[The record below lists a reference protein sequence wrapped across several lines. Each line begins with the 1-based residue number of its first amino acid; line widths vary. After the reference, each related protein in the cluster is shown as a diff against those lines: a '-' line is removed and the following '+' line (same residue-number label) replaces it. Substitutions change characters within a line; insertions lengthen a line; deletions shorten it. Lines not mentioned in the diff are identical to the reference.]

1 MREPVWEFLIVNYL
15 FLGGLSAGL
24 FFVSGLATWLQDK
37 DGNPAHPGLARLG
50 AMLAPWPVSLG
61 SALLIL
67 DLGKPL
73 RFWKLFL
80 HVNWRSPMSIGSWLL
95 VAFTLLSLAF
105 LWSWLEPEARGRY
118 LSKVPARLYT
128 RLPRFLRAWL
138 EADGAPRRRLLA
150 LAGMPMAVGVGIYTG
165 VLLGAVQS
173 RPFWNTNLV
182 AQMFLFS
189 ALSSGAATLVV
200 LRLLGRDKPGLAELR
215 FLYGLDIILMGLEL
229 FIVVPY
235 LIHGNLSSLAVKQ
248 ALQLILGGPFTFAFW
263 GLFLGLGLLTPLAIE
278 LWEYRPVILGQGAF
292 HVNPRWALAAG
303 GLVLVGGYT
312 LRYVFVF
319 AGQATGF

>member
-24 FFVSGLATWLQDK
+24 FFVSGLATWIQDR
-37 DGNPAHPGLARLG
+37 NCQPAYPALARLG
-50 AMLAPWPVSLG
+50 ALLAPWPVSLG

-80 HVNWRSPMSIGSWLL
+80 HVRWRSPMSIGSWLL
-95 VAFTLLSLAF
+95 VAFTLLSLAY
-105 LWSWLEPEARGRY
+105 LWSWLEAAERQRWLG
-118 LSKVPARLYT
+118 KVPPKVYGK
-128 RLPRFLRAWL
+128 LPAFLRTWL
-138 EADGAPRRRLLA
+138 EADGAPRRRTLA
-150 LAGMPMAVGVGIYTG
+150 LAGLPMAVAVGIYTG

-189 ALSSGAATLVV
+189 ALSSGAATLVL
-200 LRLLGRDKPGLAELR
+200 LRFLGQDRPGLRELR
-215 FLYGLDIILMGLEL
+215 FLYGLDIVLMGLEL
-229 FIVVPY
+229 FIVLPY
-235 LIHGNLSSLAVKQ
+235 LIHGNLSSLAVKE
-248 ALQLILGGPFTFAFW
+248 ALGLILGGPFTFAFW
-263 GLFLGLGLLTPLAIE
+263 GLFLGLGLLAPLAVE
-278 LWEYRPVILGQGAF
+278 LWEFRPFLTGQGPF
-292 HVNPRWALAAG
+292 HVDARWARVAG
-303 GLVLVGGYT
+303 VLVLVGGYT